1 MLEYDVAV
9 IGAGPAGLAAA
20 LAAKKN
26 GAKKVALIERDF
38 RMGGILEQCIHMGF
52 GLKYFK
58 EELSGPEYA
67 GRFIKMVEEQGID
80 VLLNT
85 MVFNIEGEE
94 RIIHGANKDGVVTIK
109 ARSIV
114 LSMGC
119 RERTRAQ
126 VATPGTR
133 PAGVFTAGTAQRFI
147 NVQNEI
153 VGTKAVIVGS
163 GDIGMIMARRLTLE
177 GVEVKGV
184 VEIMPYLAGLTR
196 NRVQCLDDYGI
207 PLYLSHTVTDI
218 KGKYRVNGVSV
229 AKIDEKREV
238 VPGTEFDIDCD
249 TILFSVG
256 LIPENEV
263 SKTAGVLL
271 DPITKGPVV
280 DNYMQ
285 TNVTGIFACGNVLHV
300 NDLVDNVSVESE
312 KAGKSAALF
321 AQGKLEADNE
331 YIEIVPGDNV
341 RYVTPQ
347 KVDKNASDAV
357 TVYFRVG
364 APDEK
369 VSIKAIADNMELK
382 SIKRP
387 FVNPGEIESIT
398 LDAEAFSENSH
409 SEIVISSA
417 KEQEVL

>member
-1 MLEYDVAV
+1 
-9 IGAGPAGLAAA
+9 
-20 LAAKKN
+20 
-26 GAKKVALIERDF
+26 
-38 RMGGILEQCIHMGF
+38 
-52 GLKYFK
+52 
-58 EELSGPEYA
+58 
-67 GRFIKMVEEQGID
+67 
-80 VLLNT
+80 
-85 MVFNIEGEE
+85 
-94 RIIHGANKDGVVTIK
+94 
-109 ARSIV
+109 
-114 LSMGC
+114 MGC